1 MGWIGQTNFYLTE
14 VSAITTSMW
23 FLLHNLKHGKQ
34 RKEIEKWE
42 KEMVR
47 DCLHLNFELLTVYVF
62 FILSISFF

>member
-34 RKEIEKWE
+34 R
-42 KEMVR
+42 EMGGMG
-47 DCLHLNFELLTVYVF
+47 F
-62 FILSISFF
+62 